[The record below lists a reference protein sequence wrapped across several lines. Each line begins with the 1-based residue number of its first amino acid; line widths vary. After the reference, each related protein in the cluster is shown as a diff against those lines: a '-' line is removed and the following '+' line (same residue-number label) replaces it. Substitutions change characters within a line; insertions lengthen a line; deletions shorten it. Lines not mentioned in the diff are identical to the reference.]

1 MGTPICAV
9 CSHPRRADIEFA
21 IASGDT
27 DSSIG
32 KTWNLN
38 PRGVTIHRLK
48 HLPLT
53 PMRMAPGERAH
64 HEAKLREVFVSSKVE
79 RLRKLQSVVDRLEA
93 MFEARAAEL
102 SHLTGGATGLIVLRQ
117 KGVGSGSQFQLVE
130 EAVFDSSAVAE
141 YRAALRQA
149 AEEMG
154 QWDPSGTADRAA
166 EQQGGGGVTIHQV
179 IGGSVAQAV
188 VADPRPGA
196 KPQQIQPPA
205 APTIRSILAGLPQ
218 DSTHS
223 LVRDTLPAIDREQ
236 GGDG

>member
-9 CSHPRRADIEFA
+9 CSHQRRADIEFA

-38 PRGVTIHRLK
+38 PRSITIHRLK

-79 RLRKLQSVVDRLEA
+79 RLKRIQDIVDRLEA
-93 MFEARAAEL
+93 LFNSRAKQYA
-102 SHLTGGATGLIVLRQ
+102 HLVGGDTGLIMIRQ
-117 KGVGSGSQFQLVE
+117 KGAGGGQIIEDV
-130 EAVFDSSAVAE
+130 VFDGPAVAE

-166 EQQGGGGVTIHQV
+166 EQQGGSGITIHQV

-223 LVRDTLPAIDREQ
+223 LVGDPLPAIDREQ
-236 GGDG
+236 GGEG

>member
-32 KTWNLN
+32 KLWNLN
-38 PRGVTIHRLK
+38 PRGITIHRLK

-53 PMRMAPGERAH
+53 PLRMGPGERAH
-64 HEAKLREVFVSSKVE
+64 HEAKLREVFVSSKLE
-79 RLRKLQSVVDRLEA
+79 RLKRLQDIVDRLEA
-93 MFEARAAEL
+93 LFTSRAKQYA
-102 SHLTGGATGLIVLRQ
+102 HLVGGDTGLIMIRQ
-117 KGVGSGSQFQLVE
+117 KGAGGGQIIEDV
-130 EAVFDSSAVAE
+130 VFDGPAVAE

-166 EQQGGGGVTIHQV
+166 EQQGGAGITIHQV

-196 KPQQIQPPA
+196 KAQQIQPPT
-205 APTIRSILAGLPQ
+205 APTIRSILSALPQ
-218 DSTHS
+218 DSSQS
-223 LVRDTLPAIDREQ
+223 LVRDKVQVERVIRPDE
-236 GGDG
+236 G